1 MYVNDYTLALGRDGR
16 AAIERL
22 FAMAH
27 AKGLIA
33 EVPPIDPI

>member
-22 FAMAH
+22 FGEAQK
-27 AKGLIA
+27 KGLIA
-33 EVPPIDPI
+33 AVPAIDPI

>member
-1 MYVNDYTLALGRDGR
+1 MYVNDYTLALGQDGR

-22 FAMAH
+22 FGMAQ

-33 EVPPIDPI
+33 EVPPLDPI

>member
-1 MYVNDYTLALGRDGR
+1 MYVNDYTLALGPDGR

-22 FAMAH
+22 FGMAQ

-33 EVPPIDPI
+33 EVPLIDPI